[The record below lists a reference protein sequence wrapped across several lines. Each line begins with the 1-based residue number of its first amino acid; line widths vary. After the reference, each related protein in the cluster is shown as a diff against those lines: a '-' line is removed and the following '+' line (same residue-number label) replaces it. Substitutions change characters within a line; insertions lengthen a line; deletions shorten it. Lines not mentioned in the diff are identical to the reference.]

1 MSIKQI
7 KSEHDLMAGL
17 EKMMGLKD
25 SVETSAKGIAD
36 KLGLNYWSTSL
47 QKKLDILTNA
57 KRISVEKGSRKRML
71 ITLLNPLTTEE
82 KRGLTNAIIFEDNYK
97 ESKQAATVE
106 VTEKY
111 DGAIININEAVINE
125 ATTNEAVTDET
136 LELKDPLDVTHD
148 IDEIFDD
155 ITNKTRHLVS
165 RCKTLE
171 EKNRQ
176 LEFELEVSKQRERK
190 WMQRAIQYQSQL

>member
-36 KLGLNYWSTSL
+36 KLGLAYWSTSL
-47 QKKLDILTNA
+47 QKKLDILTNT
-57 KRISVEKGSRKRML
+57 KRISVEKGSRKKML

-82 KRGLTNAIIFEDNYK
+82 KKGLTNVVIFGDNYK

-111 DGAIININEAVINE
+111 DGAMININEAVINE
-125 ATTNEAVTDET
+125 TPTNEAVTDEA
-136 LELKDPLDVTHD
+136 LELKDPTDVTHD

-171 EKNRQ
+171 ERNLQ
-176 LEFELEVSKQRERK
+176 LELELEISKQRERK
-190 WMQRAIQYQSQL
+190 WMQRAIEYQSKL

>member
-36 KLGLNYWSTSL
+36 KLGLAYWSTSL

-82 KRGLTNAIIFEDNYK
+82 KRELTNAVIFEDNYK
-97 ESKQAATVE
+97 ESKQATTSTIE

-111 DGAIININEAVINE
+111 DGAIININEAVVNE
-125 ATTNEAVTDET
+125 VVTNET
-136 LELKDPLDVTHD
+136 LEPKDAADVTHD